1 MNGNFRAGASNTRY
15 LTFYHSESIG
25 VPFLIAEIVFENCP
39 LPMKSSPSSWLLGQF
54 LVNHFG
60 GKNLFPFLE
69 YITLPVQKHLT
80 PSNFYDIIQPVGS
93 LSSLHVYAKRTLIHE
108 EVEGPNFEGL
118 LSPELSDLSSWYD
131 LSDLQDETAR
141 DRWEMASSVISV
153 MDNKPVLFW
162 EAELEASFGLF
173 IFNSDFLVFLSS
185 SSIKV

>member
-118 LSPELSDLSSWYD
+118 LSPELSDLSS
-131 LSDLQDETAR
+131 
-141 DRWEMASSVISV
+141 
-153 MDNKPVLFW
+153 
-162 EAELEASFGLF
+162 
-173 IFNSDFLVFLSS
+173 
-185 SSIKV
+185 